1 MTSHIDSARAI
12 PADDATPGRWRIAVA
27 RRSLPG
33 HAVERLAAIAD
44 INWWTRDEAPTADE
58 LRELCADCD
67 AALVM
72 AQNRVDGSFLAGC
85 PRLRWIVTVSAGYEN
100 LDLDEIER
108 RGVMAANVPGV
119 LAEAV
124 ADATWGLMLAASRRI
139 VEGDRYI
146 RDGEWQRVDI
156 DVMVGWD
163 VYGKTLGIVGFGQV
177 GEAVA
182 RRASGFSMTVQ
193 HTSRQQRETE
203 HSTWVPLDELLTTS
217 DIVAVT
223 VSLNPSSV
231 RLIAERELSLM
242 KPTAILVNTSRGQVV
257 DQAALAERLRT
268 GRLRAAALDVFEQE
282 PIGPDHP
289 LLNVPNLIVTPHL
302 ASGSVRTRERTVDS
316 AVASLE
322 SALAGGPLL
331 NSLTRAS
338 SSGL

>member
-1 MTSHIDSARAI
+1 MTSHMDSARAV
-12 PADDATPGRWRIAVA
+12 ATDDATPNRWRIAVA
-27 RRSLPG
+27 RRSMPG
-33 HAVERLAAIAD
+33 RAVERLAAIAD
-44 INWWTRDEAPTADE
+44 IRWWSRDEAPTPDE
-58 LRELCADCD
+58 LRELCAGCD

-72 AQNRVDGSFLAGC
+72 AQNRVDGAFLAGC
-85 PRLRWIVTVSAGYEN
+85 PRLRWVVTVSAGYEN
-100 LDLDEIER
+100 LDLDEIKR

-146 RDGEWQRVDI
+146 RAGDWQRVDI

-182 RRASGFSMTVQ
+182 RRASGFSMVVQ
-193 HTSRQQRETE
+193 HTSRQQRASD

-223 VSLNPSSV
+223 VALNPSSV

-257 DQAALAERLRT
+257 DQTALAERLRT

-331 NSLTRAS
+331 NRLTGS
-338 SSGL
+338 TSPG

>member
-1 MTSHIDSARAI
+1 MDLARAMPAVDAI
-12 PADDATPGRWRIAVA
+12 PDRRRIAVA

-44 INWWTRDEAPTADE
+44 INWWSREEAPSPDE
-58 LRELCADCD
+58 LRDLCADCD

-72 AQNRVDGSFLAGC
+72 AQNRVDGPFLSGC
-85 PRLRWIVTVSAGYEN
+85 PKLRWIVTVSAGYEN

-139 VEGDRYI
+139 VDGDRYI
-146 RDGEWQRVDI
+146 REGAWQRVDI

-182 RRASGFSMTVQ
+182 RRASGFSMVVQ
-193 HTSRQQRETE
+193 HSSRRPRDGE

-231 RLIAERELSLM
+231 RLIGERELSLM

-257 DQAALAERLRT
+257 DQAALAERLRA

-282 PIGPDHP
+282 PLGPGHP
-289 LLNVPNLIVTPHL
+289 LLDVPNLIVTPHL

-331 NSLTRAS
+331 NCLTGAS
-338 SSGL
+338 S